1 MANSSGHN
9 QMGMT
14 LENLTVLLAQR
25 VMGWTVGPDRFLLG
39 KRSWIRRSAFR
50 QTERIQDAQKLLLA
64 AGATEYSMGGGKGQ
78 PYWAT
83 VVIGQVDG
91 RASAKSLPASI
102 CIATARALNI
112 AVEVCD

>member
-1 MANSSGHN
+1 MANNSGHC
-9 QMGMT
+9 QTGMT

-50 QTERIQDAQKLLLA
+50 PTERLQDAQKLLLA
-64 AGATEYSMGGGKGQ
+64 AGAAEYSMGGGKEQ
-78 PYWAT
+78 PFWAR
-83 VVIGQVDG
+83 VVIGQKDCT
-91 RASAKSLPASI
+91 ASAQSLPASI
-102 CIATARALNI
+102 CLATARALNI